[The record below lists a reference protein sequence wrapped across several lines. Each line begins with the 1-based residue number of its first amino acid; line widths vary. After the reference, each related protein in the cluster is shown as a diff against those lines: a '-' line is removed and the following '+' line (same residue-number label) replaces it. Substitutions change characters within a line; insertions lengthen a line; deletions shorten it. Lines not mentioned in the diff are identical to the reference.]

1 MNAQRQKKSSVLAV
15 VIIVGILILLLGTV
29 LFFVFNKPTSATKPA
44 STTVTV
50 PATQPEPQA
59 QQPVAQSPKLLGVHT
74 VIPRDTLWWISDKW
88 YKDPVLWP
96 AIFEINKAQIKDPDL
111 IYSGQK
117 FDIPFL
123 NTPQNKLSAQDNTL
137 LAQGYLEA
145 YRVYKAKG
153 KSGAEAYR
161 SLGNKYGSKK

>member
-1 MNAQRQKKSSVLAV
+1 VFL
-15 VIIVGILILLLGTV
+15 
-29 LFFVFNKPTSATKPA
+29 FNKPATAAKPAATEVTAPAATK
-44 STTVTV
+44 
-50 PATQPEPQA
+50 ATD
-59 QQPVAQSPKLLGVHT
+59 PVAVTNQPTAQAPKLLGVHT

-96 AIFEINKAQIKDPDL
+96 AIYEINKGLINDPDL
-111 IYSGQK
+111 IFAGQK

-123 NTPQNKLSAQDNTL
+123 NTPANKLSAQDNTL

-153 KSGAEAYR
+153 KVGAEGYKTVGDKFAT
-161 SLGNKYGSKK
+161 KK